1 MDIAV
6 FLLVFSLRTF
16 VAEPFRIPSHSM
28 NPTLKVGDHII
39 VSKLG
44 YGNYDFFNFNVANTR
59 RIRSIR
65 RGDVMVFTYPRDP
78 KLDFIKRVV
87 GLPGENIR
95 YENKRV
101 LVNDIEIQQVQK
113 SNSTTDSIDNTS
125 SDNTNNRH
133 FELVDERR
141 YEISLT
147 EHNYSQQDVSVTVPA
162 GHYFVLGDNR
172 DNSNDSRYWGFVPEE
187 NFIGKLVHILR

>member
-1 MDIAV
+1 MGIAV

-44 YGNYDFFNFNVANTR
+44 YGNYDFFGFNVANTQ

-113 SNSTTDSIDNTS
+113 SNSITDSIDNTS
-125 SDNTNNRH
+125 SDNTYNRH

>member
-6 FLLVFSLRTF
+6 LLLVFSVRTF
-16 VAEPFRIPSHSM
+16 VAEPFRIPSNSM
-28 NPTLKVGDHII
+28 NPTLKIGDHIV

-44 YGNYDFFNFNVANTR
+44 YGNYNFFGFNVANTR
-59 RIRSIR
+59 RTRPIR
-65 RGDVMVFTYPRDP
+65 RGDVMVFKYPLDQ
-78 KLDFIKRVV
+78 KLDYIKRVV

-113 SNSTTDSIDNTS
+113 SNSSGKLNGSI
-125 SDNTNNRH
+125 DNTNNRH
-133 FELVDERR
+133 FELVNEMR
-141 YEISLT
+141 YEITLT
-147 EHNYSQQDVSVTVPA
+147 ERSYPRKDVSVTVPA

-187 NFIGKLVHILR
+187 NFIGRLVHILR